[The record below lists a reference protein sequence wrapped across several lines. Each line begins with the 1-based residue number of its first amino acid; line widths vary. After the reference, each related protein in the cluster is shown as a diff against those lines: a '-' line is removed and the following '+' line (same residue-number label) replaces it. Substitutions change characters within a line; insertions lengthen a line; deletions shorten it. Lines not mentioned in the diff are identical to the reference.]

1 MAFAMLKNKI
11 ATAPILRNFNPI
23 REAMIIVYASERA
36 ISASLVKYYEEL
48 LMPAFTSITL
58 KANELYYSSVEE
70 EVLVLLRILETCFT
84 MLVTQPL
91 KVLT

>member
-11 ATAPILRNFNPI
+11 ATAPILRNFNPT
-23 REAMIIVYASERA
+23 REAMIIVYASEWA
-36 ISASLVKYYEEL
+36 ISESLVKYYEEL

-70 EVLVLLRILETCFT
+70 KC
-84 MLVTQPL
+84 
-91 KVLT
+91 